1 MRTWGTPSPFSC
13 KQRSALRNLL
23 RSTERARYIIY
34 NNNLRKRQV
43 FVSRAIHVGRAL
55 ILQLD
60 DVTPS
65 ITPGM
70 GGMVLWSGLLTTWT
84 LICLGGR
91 YYC

>member
-1 MRTWGTPSPFSC
+1 MGHAIPFSC
-13 KQRSALRNLL
+13 KRRSALRVYRRPRVHGISFITDDLP
-23 RSTERARYIIY
+23 
-34 NNNLRKRQV
+34 KRQL